1 MMNLTAQTGKVIW
14 SNNSVVTTTSGS
26 ISGSSTF
33 GVVTNGSGVVV
44 GGGGG
49 GTVSTSER
57 NVEKAKIALFE
68 GGELNVEFNCDPL
81 FMAGHVATIVYRN
94 DRAVAFYNQTTDRWN
109 YRDLNITFLWNLA
122 VVLSLIASAYFGYK
136 AYNDWYLVSRSFAD
150 FGLSALFFPEKWI
163 YLFGMVI
170 KAALAIGLPYY
181 SIRNARRSK
190 RNLMDAVIAIIRG
203 QDKKYASKI
212 EESQS
217 RHRAM
222 IDAI

>member
-1 MMNLTAQTGKVIW
+1 MNLTAQTGKVIW

-68 GGELNVEFNCDPL
+68 GGERNVEFNCDPL
-81 FMAGHVATIVYRN
+81 FMPGHVATIVYRN

-109 YRDLNITFLWNLA
+109 YRDLNITFLWKLA
-122 VVLSLIASAYFGYK
+122 VVLSLIASVYFGYQ
-136 AYNDWYLVSRSFAD
+136 AFDDWYWVSRQFTGYGISILF
-150 FGLSALFFPEKWI
+150 FLSAWDN
-163 YLFGMVI
+163 LFGMVI
-170 KAALAIGLPYY
+170 KAALAVGLPYY
-181 SIRNARRSK
+181 SIRQARRSK
-190 RNLMDAVIAIIRG
+190 RTLMDTVLAKIRG
-203 QDKKYASKI
+203 QDEKYTTQI